1 MERPGPRLPERPH
14 PRLTRMHDDPFETV
28 AVQAIESPCVLVCS
42 IDTDTGWCLGCG
54 RTRDEIA
61 RWTTIDSD
69 ARRAVMAVLPQRM
82 AVLEQ

>member
-1 MERPGPRLPERPH
+1 MD
-14 PRLTRMHDDPFETV
+14 DDPFETI

-42 IDTDTGWCLGCG
+42 IDTATGWCFGCG

-61 RWTTIDSD
+61 RWTAIDSD

>member
-1 MERPGPRLPERPH
+1 MERPLPRLPERPH
-14 PRLTRMHDDPFETV
+14 PRLIAVDDDPFETV

-42 IDTDTGWCLGCG
+42 IDAATGWCLGCG

-61 RWTTIDSD
+61 RWTAIDSD

>member
-1 MERPGPRLPERPH
+1 MERPRPRFPERPH
-14 PRLTRMHDDPFETV
+14 PRLIAVDDDPFETV

-42 IDTDTGWCLGCG
+42 IDTATGWCLGCG

-61 RWTTIDSD
+61 RWTAIDSD

>member
-1 MERPGPRLPERPH
+1 MERAVSCFPERPH
-14 PRLTRMHDDPFETV
+14 SRLIPVGDDPFEAV

-42 IDTDTGWCLGCG
+42 IDTATGWCLGCG

-61 RWTTIDSD
+61 RWTAFDSD

>member
-1 MERPGPRLPERPH
+1 MSASRSDRV
-14 PRLTRMHDDPFETV
+14 DDVFESV
-28 AVQAIESPCVLVCS
+28 APQAIESPCVLVCS

-61 RWTTIDSD
+61 RWTVIDGD
-69 ARRAVMAVLPQRM
+69 ARRAVMAILPQRM